1 MFIGVSIPLHA
12 DALAGIAM
20 LAGAS
25 ASNIIDTPMN
35 AETHAGFD
43 LKAP

>member
-1 MFIGVSIPLHA
+1 MFIGASKLLNA

-25 ASNIIDTPMN
+25 ASNRIDTPMN
-35 AETHAGFD
+35 AETHGGFD
-43 LKAP
+43 LKVP